1 MELLEVKNTISKKK
15 KNSLDGLNSRWDTA
29 EEKIN
34 ELEYIA
40 LESIEK

>member
-1 MELLEVKNTISKKK
+1 MELLDVKNTTSKK